1 MVEEKPITLEEA
13 ALLGLWRSCCSIPRL
28 NEQRWRYDHAEMLM
42 KWEDYGNRKSTVGW
56 QLAYIVALDDGGTDH
71 IDNLRAVSFFSRI
84 LKGNGP
90 TG

>member
-1 MVEEKPITLEEA
+1 
-13 ALLGLWRSCCSIPRL
+13 
-28 NEQRWRYDHAEMLM
+28 MLM